1 VQNFNLGQVVTDALE
16 STDLAS
22 PDEIA
27 EYVAANVGS
36 RQLRAALAQALPQY
50 VATVIQ
56 RRRSSNMILDPS
68 MAPKVDEAPEVKPG
82 KQPFR
87 SLRVTAIRD
96 AWAKA
101 LADRV
106 HVDGSYKLFGE
117 CTYDDLVFAAE
128 ERQEHAR
135 RNAAKAE
142 QYRAVADRL
151 KRLGLETVSELPQGD
166 SVVLAA
172 VA

>member
-1 VQNFNLGQVVTDALE
+1 VQDFSLSQAVADALE

-36 RQLRAALAQALPQY
+36 RQVRAALAQALPPF
-50 VATVIQ
+50 VATMIQ
-56 RRRSSNMILDPS
+56 RRRSTNMILDPS
-68 MAPKVDEAPEVKPG
+68 QAPKVEDEPVA

-87 SLRVTAIRD
+87 SLRVSAIRD

-106 HVDGSYKLFGE
+106 HVDGGYKMFGE

-135 RNAAKAE
+135 RNAAKAT

-172 VA
+172 VAAA